1 MSDNVEKRFEP
12 DIYIHKA
19 NLHLTSHTIHSCRFS
34 TLSSLYARGP
44 SGAVYFDLSVLP
56 IKMSLAGDVCSLWV
70 QSAAQIKS
78 INLRAS
84 DDQH

>member
-1 MSDNVEKRFEP
+1 MQISTMKISTMQISTQHLINYTHAAFP
-12 DIYIHKA
+12 
-19 NLHLTSHTIHSCRFS
+19 LHLPSKHSDRQALF
-34 TLSSLYARGP
+34 
-44 SGAVYFDLSVLP
+44 YFDLSVLP
-56 IKMSLAGDVCSLWV
+56 IKMSLADDVCSLWV